1 MTDLSPD
8 VSRHPPPEI
17 HLDLETRSAV
27 DLRKAGLYVYAE
39 DPTTD
44 VWCAAWCI
52 GDAPIHIWTP
62 GQPFPSVLGDYLAA
76 GALVYAH
83 NAGFESA
90 LWAHVLTPRYGWPA
104 VPFEQMRCTAAM
116 AAAMALPR
124 DLDGAAMAMG
134 LDVRKDAAGKRLM
147 LQLAKPRRVENGVP
161 VWWEPAD
168 APEKHARLRAYCAQD
183 VEVERALTK
192 KLRPLPPSELALFQL
207 DHAINTRGVRIDLPA
222 VKDASAIV
230 KTALEGLD
238 REIGIRTRNAVTRAT
253 QASRLAEWLREQGVD
268 VESVDKAAVKGAL
281 SDPGLD
287 ANTRRVLEI
296 RQEAA
301 KSSTA
306 KLEAYQNR
314 LCRDGRMRENLLY
327 MGAST
332 GRWSG
337 KGAQLQNLPRPAL
350 KANQIEHVFEALKT
364 RDPGWMELWGPPLST
379 VADTL
384 RGMIIAADGHEL
396 IRADFSN
403 IEGRVLAWL
412 AGEQWKL
419 DAFSAYDAGTGPDL
433 YKLAYSKSFGVPVEQ
448 VSAAQ
453 RQIGKVQELACIAED
468 ELVLT
473 DEGLVPIQE
482 VTSAMRVWDG
492 LSFVSHRGVIFRG
505 IKEVL
510 SHDGLRATADH
521 IVWTEDG
528 RQVPFGVCAEQQIA
542 LAQTGSGGTPVR
554 LGGGDL
560 ARDCLERRPGPP
572 RAPKPISPPTSAL
585 RRVWHKETCLLRQP
599 AEGEDVRLPGVL
611 SAENRTDMAS
621 EARRRHE
628 VEVREPERCWVSELW
643 RPRGGVSVPYGASG
657 GRLHPGH
664 LGPGQGPRTR
674 QDRQRR
680 PLRAGQPA
688 VGHTRAEHAE
698 QAWGQVERRGHAL
711 VDNRQP
717 VLASH
722 DTTLTAQRSEQGGR
736 GGERKD
742 GGAREAEELAG
753 HTAEPVLARTY
764 DIAFAGPRS
773 RFTVSGRLVHN
784 CGYQGGVGAFQSM
797 ATLYGIAIADEEAD
811 RTKTAWREA
820 HPSTVKFW
828 YALDAAAMD
837 AVRHPGRSFSAGP
850 ISYAVAGNILW
861 CRLPS
866 GRLLAYVD
874 PKIRDVETPW
884 GAMRASVTY
893 MGVNSVTRKW
903 ERAKGYGGL
912 FAENVTQA
920 VARDVMA
927 EAMLRVEA
935 QGWPVL
941 LTVHDEV
948 VCETPIG
955 AVTPE
960 RFGQVM
966 TEIPH
971 WADGLPVAAE
981 AEAGRRYG
989 K

>member
-1 MTDLSPD
+1 MTEASPI
-8 VSRHPPPEI
+8 VSSPGVPEI

-27 DLRKAGLYVYAE
+27 DLKKAGLYVYAE

-44 VWCAAWCI
+44 VWCAAWCV
-52 GDAPIHIWTP
+52 GDAPVQVWTP
-62 GQPFPSVLGDYLAA
+62 DQPFPRVLGDYLAA
-76 GALVYAH
+76 GALVFAH
-83 NAGFESA
+83 NAAFEHA
-90 LWAHVLTPRYGWPA
+90 LWRHVLAPRYGWPA
-104 VPFEQMRCTAAM
+104 IPFEQMRCTAAM

-192 KLRPLPPSELALFQL
+192 KLRPLPASELALFQL
-207 DHAINTRGVRIDLPA
+207 DHQINTRGVRIDIA
-222 VKDASAIV
+222 SVRHASAIV
-230 KTALEGLD
+230 KTTLDALD

-253 QASRLAEWLREQGVD
+253 QASRLVEWLREQGVD

-281 SDPGLD
+281 EDAGLD

-296 RQEAA
+296 RREAA

-350 KANQIEHVFEALKT
+350 KPKQIDRVFEALPL
-364 RDPGWMELWGPPLST
+364 RDPDWLEIWAPPLS
-379 VADTL
+379 VIADCL
-384 RGMIIAADGHEL
+384 RGMIVAADGCEL
-396 IRADFSN
+396 VRADFSN

-419 DAFSAYDAGTGPDL
+419 DAFRAYDAGEGPDL
-433 YKLAYSKSFGVPVEQ
+433 YKLAYSRSFGVPVDAITSE
-448 VSAAQ
+448 Q
-453 RQIGKVQELACIAED
+453 RQIGKVQELA
-468 ELVLT
+468 L
-473 DEGLVPIQE
+473 
-482 VTSAMRVWDG
+482 
-492 LSFVSHRGVIFRG
+492 
-505 IKEVL
+505 
-510 SHDGLRATADH
+510 
-521 IVWTEDG
+521 
-528 RQVPFGVCAEQQIA
+528 
-542 LAQTGSGGTPVR
+542 
-554 LGGGDL
+554 
-560 ARDCLERRPGPP
+560 
-572 RAPKPISPPTSAL
+572 
-585 RRVWHKETCLLRQP
+585 
-599 AEGEDVRLPGVL
+599 
-611 SAENRTDMAS
+611 
-621 EARRRHE
+621 
-628 VEVREPERCWVSELW
+628 
-643 RPRGGVSVPYGASG
+643 
-657 GRLHPGH
+657 
-664 LGPGQGPRTR
+664 
-674 QDRQRR
+674 
-680 PLRAGQPA
+680 
-688 VGHTRAEHAE
+688 
-698 QAWGQVERRGHAL
+698 
-711 VDNRQP
+711 
-717 VLASH
+717 
-722 DTTLTAQRSEQGGR
+722 
-736 GGERKD
+736 
-742 GGAREAEELAG
+742 
-753 HTAEPVLARTY
+753 
-764 DIAFAGPRS
+764 
-773 RFTVSGRLVHN
+773 
-784 CGYQGGVGAFQSM
+784 GYQGGVGAFQSM
-797 ATLYGIAIADEEAD
+797 AALYGISLPDEDADQI
-811 RTKTAWREA
+811 KTAWREA
-820 HPSTVKFW
+820 HPKTVQFW
-828 YALDAAAMD
+828 YDLDNAAMD

-866 GRLLAYVD
+866 GRLLSYVD

-884 GAMRASVTY
+884 GAMRSAVTY

-903 ERAKGYGGL
+903 ERQKGYGGL
-912 FAENVTQA
+912 FAENCLAGDTEVLTHTGWKRLSSLLTSDRVYDGIEFVSHGGLCGGYKKATIAVDGVRMTPDHLVLTNQGWRSASSCRGLNRAEVRSAAGGALAVEAGREEPVYDILNCGPRARFVVRGREGPLIVHNCTQA

-935 QGWPVL
+935 RGWPVL

-960 RFGQVM
+960 AFAAEMVRL
-966 TEIPH
+966 PH
-971 WADGLPVAAE
+971 WADGLPVSAE
-981 AEAGRRYG
+981 AEVGRRYG